1 MARSLNDEDVRLAKA
16 WIDALAAYRSR
27 LVKARFAHIHVPGS
41 RPQYPKII
49 LDAEGKERVVYTD
62 DHIGRELKKVAREI
76 RRVETLG
83 H

>member
-16 WIDALAAYRSR
+16 WIDALTAYRSR
-27 LVKARFAHIHVPGS
+27 LMKAHMPHTHTLGAVPEYPMIVKD
-41 RPQYPKII
+41 QN
-49 LDAEGKERVVYTD
+49 GKECVFYTD